1 MATMERPRPAAAV
14 QAAPAPAPMEDAS
27 APVEQQA
34 AAAPEVASAPAP
46 MEVACAPV
54 FAAEAPVEEAVPR
67 SREGSATFES
77 QAPASTTGTFESQA
91 PARERRPKAWSRPAT
106 RLTGQE
112 RRQVAMEA
120 ELYSILMTTHK
131 LEMAYIKGSMK
142 QEVYEKQC
150 AQLLSGFQ
158 TLHRGMKDKVPDVRA
173 WIKEQGMN
181 CPLAE
186 ERLLTAGIAASSEGL
201 ASASFK
207 ASEAFIT
214 LNDALKLNL
223 TAVDEVLP
231 LIRDLQAA
239 IVAIPNLPALQG
251 LDKTASWLVTVSNMS
266 ASDELSE
273 AQVRQLAMDV
283 EGAYNSLKEW
293 LSSK

>member
-1 MATMERPRPAAAV
+1 MATMERPRPAPAAV
-14 QAAPAPAPMEDAS
+14 AAPAPAPV
-27 APVEQQA
+27 VERQPE
-34 AAAPEVASAPAP
+34 AAPEVASAPPPMEDAP
-46 MEVACAPV
+46 MEEASAPV
-54 FAAEAPVEEAVPR
+54 FAAEAPAVVAEAPPAVAPQQA
-67 SREGSATFES
+67 SATSFSE
-77 QAPASTTGTFESQA
+77 A
-91 PARERRPKAWSRPAT
+91 PARERKQKAWSRPAT

-173 WIKEQGMN
+173 WIREQGMN